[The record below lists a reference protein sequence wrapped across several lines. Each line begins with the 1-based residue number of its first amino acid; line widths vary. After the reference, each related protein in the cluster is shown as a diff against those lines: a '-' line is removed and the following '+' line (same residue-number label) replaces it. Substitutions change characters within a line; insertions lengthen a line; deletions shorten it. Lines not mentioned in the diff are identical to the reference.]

1 MNFLNWSAYG
11 LAPFLT
17 VFWRSLINALCG
29 VRAGLAVAGMMGGI
43 KIYLK

>member
-11 LAPFLT
+11 LATFLP

-29 VRAGLAVAGMMGGI
+29 VRAGLAVAGMIGEI
-43 KIYLK
+43 KINLK